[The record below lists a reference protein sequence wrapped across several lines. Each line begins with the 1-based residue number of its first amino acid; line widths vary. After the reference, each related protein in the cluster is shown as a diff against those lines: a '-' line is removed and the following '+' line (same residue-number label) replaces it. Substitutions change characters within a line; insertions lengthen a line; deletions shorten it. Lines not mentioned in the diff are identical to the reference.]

1 MCGHSNFKGDS
12 MPLRSKHIK
21 RALVN
26 SKFRFDVESFD
37 LKFELKFGNSN
48 ESTNF
53 PLKRQN
59 SSLGVSAYLMMR
71 LRRHYSQNKDPAV
84 KTRINQLQKQV
95 KEELKIE
102 SLVSWGKILQLN

>member
-1 MCGHSNFKGDS
+1 MLGSFPDILS
-12 MPLRSKHIK
+12 PELFLQSKYIK

-53 PLKRQN
+53 PLKLQN
-59 SSLGVSAYLMMR
+59 SSLGVSAYFMM
-71 LRRHYSQNKDPAV
+71 SG
-84 KTRINQLQKQV
+84 T
-95 KEELKIE
+95 
-102 SLVSWGKILQLN
+102 